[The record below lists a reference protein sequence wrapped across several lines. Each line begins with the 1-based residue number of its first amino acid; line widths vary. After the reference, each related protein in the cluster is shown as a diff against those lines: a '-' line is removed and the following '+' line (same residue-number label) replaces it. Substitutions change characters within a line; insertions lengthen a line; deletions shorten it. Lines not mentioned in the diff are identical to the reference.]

1 MTRGCRSSVSP
12 PTRCRAASSTPGT
25 PSPSRCSVSF
35 YDDIFCKFSAQVDSE
50 DSHLVNVTGGS
61 LGYNYQVTTLVLHWG
76 EGEEGG
82 SEHSVGGRHAALEI
96 QVTIDG
102 MYYGS

>member
-1 MTRGCRSSVSP
+1 M
-12 PTRCRAASSTPGT
+12 
-25 PSPSRCSVSF
+25 
-35 YDDIFCKFSAQVDSE
+35 
-50 DSHLVNVTGGS
+50 NVTGGS

-96 QVTIDG
+96 QVTTDV
-102 MYYGS
+102 MYRVCTWFGKMKHFTRFLATTASCTATTASPPSLPMESLPSQS

>member
-1 MTRGCRSSVSP
+1 MSKI
-12 PTRCRAASSTPGT
+12 RAA
-25 PSPSRCSVSF
+25 
-35 YDDIFCKFSAQVDSE
+35 IFIAQVDAE

-61 LGYNYQVTTLVLHWG
+61 LGYNFQVTTLVLHWG

-96 QVTIDG
+96 QVTTDV
-102 MYYGS
+102 MYYGSGR

>member
-1 MTRGCRSSVSP
+1 M
-12 PTRCRAASSTPGT
+12 
-25 PSPSRCSVSF
+25 
-35 YDDIFCKFSAQVDSE
+35 
-50 DSHLVNVTGGS
+50 NVTGGS

-96 QVTIDG
+96 QVTTDV
-102 MYYGS
+102 MYYSSGR

>member
-1 MTRGCRSSVSP
+1 M
-12 PTRCRAASSTPGT
+12 
-25 PSPSRCSVSF
+25 
-35 YDDIFCKFSAQVDSE
+35 
-50 DSHLVNVTGGS
+50 NVTGGS

>member
-1 MTRGCRSSVSP
+1 M
-12 PTRCRAASSTPGT
+12 
-25 PSPSRCSVSF
+25 
-35 YDDIFCKFSAQVDSE
+35 
-50 DSHLVNVTGGS
+50 NVTGGS

-96 QVTIDG
+96 QVTTDV
-102 MYYGS
+102 MYMVCLWFGKMQHFTRFLATTASCTATTASPPSRPMESLPSQS